1 MKSLRW
7 IAPVTFLL
15 AIAVAIMLVI
25 SKPRANTVTST
36 EPVRLINTVTIQ
48 PDVHSPSL
56 PLFVRVSTPN
66 HTRLRSAVTADIKE
80 IIALDGDRVSK
91 GETLLLLDD
100 REARLTVRQRR
111 ADIQD
116 SQSQIDAE
124 NLDHKNEMFVI
135 QNDDGEDA
143 RRNREQII
151 ERHKIRLRGLE
162 SQKLRAEVALELA
175 ELDLQRTV
183 ITAPFDG
190 QVTQLHVSVGDR
202 VSPGDRLID
211 VYDRRSMELIGPIPR
226 RYQATLQQALDN
238 GEPLAAVSVDS
249 DTIIQAELVRLG
261 GEVNERS
268 GGINAIFSIT
278 QGGESLSLGRSLRVQ
293 LQLPAV
299 ANSFVLSNTAL
310 YGADTI
316 YRVVDGRLQAVRV
329 SRLGDYIDKEQ
340 PGGSLLLS
348 EEVRAGDVIM
358 TTQLPNASENLPV
371 KISNPY

>member
-7 IAPVTFLL
+7 IAPITFLL
-15 AIAVAIMLVI
+15 AIAVAVMLVI

-48 PDVHSPSL
+48 PDAHSPSL

-66 HTRLRSAVTADIKE
+66 HARLRSAVTADIKE
-80 IIALDGDRVSK
+80 IVALDGDRVSK

-135 QNDDGEDA
+135 QKDDGEDA

-151 ERHKIRLRGLE
+151 ERHKIRLHGLE
-162 SQKLRAEVALELA
+162 SKKLRAEVALELA

-190 QVTQLHVSVGDR
+190 QITRLHVSVGDR
-202 VSPGDRLID
+202 VSPGGRLID

-238 GEPLAAVSVDS
+238 GEPLTAVSVDS
-249 DTIIQAELVRLG
+249 DIIIQARLVRLG

-268 GGINAIFSIT
+268 GGVNAIFSIT
-278 QGGESLSLGRSLRVQ
+278 RGSESLSLGRSLRVQ
-293 LQLPAV
+293 LQLPVV

-329 SRLGDYIDKEQ
+329 RRLGDYIDKEQ
-340 PGGSLLLS
+340 PDGSLLLS
-348 EEVRAGDVIM
+348 GEVRAGDVIM
-358 TTQLPNASENLPV
+358 TTQLPDASENLPV
-371 KISNPY
+371 KISNTY

>member
-66 HTRLRSAVTADIKE
+66 HARLRSAITADIKE

-238 GEPLAAVSVDS
+238 GEPLAAVSIDS

-268 GGINAIFSIT
+268 GGVNAIFSIT

-299 ANSFVLSNTAL
+299 ANSFVLSNAAL

-340 PGGSLLLS
+340 PDGSLLLS
-348 EEVRAGDVIM
+348 GEVRAGDVIM

>member
-15 AIAVAIMLVI
+15 AVAVAIMLVI
-25 SKPRANTVTST
+25 SKPKANTVTST
-36 EPVRLINTVTIQ
+36 EPVRLINAVTIQ
-48 PDVHSPSL
+48 PDTHSPSL

-66 HTRLRSAVTADIKE
+66 HARLRSAVTADIKE
-80 IIALDGDRVSK
+80 IVALDGDRVSK

-151 ERHKIRLRGLE
+151 ERHKIRLHGLE

-190 QVTQLHVSVGDR
+190 QVTRLHVSVGDR
-202 VSPGDRLID
+202 VSPGNRLID
-211 VYDRRSMELIGPIPR
+211 VYDRRSMELIGPIPH

-238 GEPLAAVSVDS
+238 DEPLTAVSVDS
-249 DTIIQAELVRLG
+249 DIIIQARLVRLG

-268 GGINAIFSIT
+268 GGVNAIFSIT

-293 LQLPAV
+293 LQLPVV

-329 SRLGDYIDKEQ
+329 RRLGDYIDKEQ
-340 PGGSLLLS
+340 SDGFLLLS
-348 EEVRAGDVIM
+348 GEVRAGDVVM
-358 TTQLPNASENLPV
+358 TTQLPDASENLPV
-371 KISNPY
+371 KISNTY